1 MLEGEPI
8 SMLYECSRCKQTK
21 PYGSPDPVRVNLGR
35 FAGKLLCVECAE
47 EEEKIYY
54 KEV

>member
-1 MLEGEPI
+1 
-8 SMLYECSRCKQTK
+8 
-21 PYGSPDPVRVNLGR
+21 LGR